1 MTTAQEEIHQQ
12 KAFQSEWHKL
22 RVNLLITNGW
32 LKNEI
37 KNFMD
42 QFEVTQ
48 QQFNILRILRG
59 ANGNPLSTN
68 DLSDRM
74 IDKMSD
80 ASRIVDRL
88 IAKGLARK
96 NPCPDDRRKIQ
107 VFITDEGEY
116 LLSTIDTKIK
126 NLDARMNNLTPDE
139 ATQLS
144 GLLEKLRG

>member
-1 MTTAQEEIHQQ
+1 MSLARDEIQQ
-12 KAFQSEWHKL
+12 KKDFQSEWHKL

-32 LKNEI
+32 LKNQI
-37 KNFMD
+37 KDFMD
-42 QFEVTQ
+42 QFDITQ

-59 ANGNPLSTN
+59 AKGEPLSTN
-68 DLSDRM
+68 QLSERM

-96 NPCPDDRRKIQ
+96 NTAPSDRRKIQ
-107 VFITDEGEY
+107 VYITEEGEY

-126 NLDARMNNLTPDE
+126 SLDGKMNGLTSDE
-139 ATQLS
+139 AMVLN